1 MKSET
6 IIYDIETDGL
16 LDTMTRIHCVVMKVY
31 RQNRIGIF
39 VSPENLD
46 RATAWVDKHA
56 SGDLRAKVQ
65 PFDKLWL
72 TGQRLVC
79 HNQLGF
85 DLAALKMF
93 GIELEK
99 HNEIVDTLVLSRY
112 LYPDRPAHNL
122 KYWGEQVF
130 RQKMPIEDWSALP
143 IEDYLQR
150 CVIDVQINERVYRE
164 LRSELRD
171 PELHEGLK
179 LAHAAYDGM
188 CRQERKGIR
197 FNQREAIALLS
208 TLDTEMEEMREV
220 LEPMLGEAPL
230 PKSKQPTYPKKPFK
244 ADGTLSATAL
254 SYGRKL
260 GITDPGHLVAELAR
274 PPRVL
279 MAPIRLEST
288 AQIKEFLFQKGW
300 KPTMWR
306 LNDITKEKKKR
317 SSPAKLAVRA
327 EKYVKD
333 VWSGP
338 YRERIWELLN
348 VPADLRLPFAAL
360 IEYGDTLR
368 LRAQHFIIRHPRKL
382 PMSPMLID
390 PVSKAICPN
399 LAEMEGDLATGLV
412 RWMSLRNRR
421 GVLAGWLANRRLAR
435 DGRITAASSGW
446 TNTFRQKHTVIA
458 NLPAADEKVVYGKAM
473 RSLFIPPAG
482 RVFVGYDASG
492 LEARIA
498 GHLAAEFDGGAYAR
512 EVLDG
517 DIHAKN
523 AAAYSTAIGREVS
536 RGEGKSPTY
545 ALMFGCTAPKV
556 ASMFTVDKV
565 LGQKLV
571 DAFWDANPGLK
582 AAKEKIEAE
591 WASNGRQ
598 FVRSL
603 DGRKIWTRSPH
614 SLLNAVIQSS
624 GAIIMDRSFVL
635 LRERLGRFSH
645 RFDRVAYFH
654 DEYLLE
660 VETTPSI
667 WPEGLGKAAVKSITQ
682 AGEFYKLRVPLTGE
696 FKIGTN
702 YSEVH

>member
-1 MKSET
+1 MAT
-6 IIYDIETDGL
+6 IVYDIETDGL
-16 LDTMTRIHCVVMKVY
+16 LDSMTKIHCVVMKVY
-31 RQNRIGIF
+31 KEKRLGIF
-39 VSPENLD
+39 VAPGHMQRAQRWVAEHAVEGLRVAVNPLD
-46 RATAWVDKHA
+46 RLDTLVGH
-56 SGDLRAKVQ
+56 
-65 PFDKLWL
+65 
-72 TGQRLVC
+72 RLVC

-85 DLAALKMF
+85 DLEAIRRMLF
-93 GIELEK
+93 LDLEK
-99 HNEIVDTLVLSRY
+99 QNEIVDTLVMSRY
-112 LYPDRPAHNL
+112 LYPDRPAHSL
-122 KYWGEQVF
+122 QYWGEQVF
-130 RQKMPIEDWSALP
+130 RQKMPIEDWSDLP
-143 IEDYLQR
+143 LEDYLQR
-150 CVIDVQINERVYRE
+150 CATDVQINERTYAE
-164 LRSELRD
+164 LRHQLQD
-171 PELHEGLK
+171 TQLHEGLK

-188 CRQERKGIR
+188 CRQERKGIL
-197 FNQREAIALLS
+197 FNQRAATVLLS
-208 TLDTEMEEMREV
+208 TLDTEMEEMRAV

-260 GITDPGHLVAELAR
+260 GIPDPGHLIAELAR
-274 PPRVL
+274 PPRVIT
-279 MAPIRLEST
+279 APIKLEST
-288 AQIKEFLFQKGW
+288 AQIKEFLFKKGW

-306 LNDITKEKKKR
+306 MNDITKLNKAYATERKI
-317 SSPAKLAVRA
+317 AERA

-338 YRERIWELLN
+338 YREPICELLG
-348 VPADLRLPFAAL
+348 VPDDLRIPFADL
-360 IEYGDTLR
+360 IQYSDTLR
-368 LRAQHFIIRHPRKL
+368 ARAQHFIIRHPRKL
-382 PMSPMLID
+382 PMSPTIVD

-399 LAEMEGDLATGLV
+399 LEKMEGELTQGLV
-412 RWMSLRNRR
+412 RWMSIRNRR
-421 GVLAGWLANRRLAR
+421 GVLEGWLKNARLPR
-435 DGRITAASSGW
+435 DGRISAASSGW

-473 RSLFIPPAG
+473 RSLFIPPPG

-523 AAAYSTAIGREVS
+523 AAAYSEAIGREVS

-545 ALMFGCTAPKV
+545 AIMFGAQAGKV
-556 ASMFTVDKV
+556 ASMFTVDRA

-591 WASNGRQ
+591 WLENGRQ
-598 FVRSL
+598 YVRSL
-603 DGRKIWTRSPH
+603 DGRKVWTRSPH

-624 GAIIMDRSFVL
+624 GAIVMDTSYVL
-635 LRERLGRFSH
+635 LRERLGALTH

-660 VETTPSI
+660 VDIEPKI
-667 WPEGLGKAAVKSITQ
+667 WPKGLGEAAVKSITQ
-682 AGEFYKLRVPLTGE
+682 AGEFYNLRVPLTGE
-696 FKIGTN
+696 YKIGDN
-702 YSEVH
+702 YSAVH